1 MSGFVLVESAV
12 QGQGKGRG
20 KGKRNG
26 INPNNPVLQETS
38 AVEQTG
44 NEFSQVPEELPRAS
58 RVARSPGAGVAVATG
73 AAIGAVASHIK
84 ESLGTWGKMNS
95 YCYSSENWG
104 CHKGYCWSYCTNGL
118 GGWPWCYTT
127 ADGYNGGNYAYCRRD
142 SDCECT
148 WSCAGACSL

>member
-20 KGKRNG
+20 KGKKNG

-38 AVEQTG
+38 AIEQTG
-44 NEFSQVPEELPRAS
+44 NEFSQVPEELPRAN
-58 RVARSPGAGVAVATG
+58 RVARSPAVISGTAAAG
-73 AAIGAVASHIK
+73 AAIGAVASHI
-84 ESLGTWGKMNS
+84 ESSLGKWGKMNS

-127 ADGYNGGNYAYCRRD
+127 PRRGGDYKRCTRD
-142 SDCECT
+142 SDCSCS
-148 WSCAGACSL
+148 WPCAGACSL